1 MNRNPPPED
10 TRHRR
15 GPEAAWP
22 YNHITEHRVE
32 RWNVA
37 TRTYEPVTS
46 IAAAPDRTYRALV
59 SLPLGETSYFRITGI
74 LADGTPAAVVHYSA
88 ARGDYV

>member
-1 MNRNPPPED
+1 M
-10 TRHRR
+10 TACA
-15 GPEAAWP
+15 G
-22 YNHITEHRVE
+22 ITEHRLE

-46 IAAAPDRTYRALV
+46 IAAAPNRIYHSAV
-59 SLPLGETSYFRITGI
+59 PLPLGETSYFRITGI

-88 ARGDYV
+88 AKGDYV